1 MGTCLK
7 NSSFPRGTGFT
18 KLWLLFHFSRRKQ
31 GCQMVYVFIP
41 KIPKWEWKIMVYV
54 YSHLA
59 LLWSFGRHILWY
71 FVAIGYILWSFGI
84 FLHIRVCCTK
94 KNLAT
99 RVGRLHWSS
108 PRRSHDPCDIF
119 VYFPTIRNASVKS
132 STTLLLLL
140 LTTNL
145 KIFYVRQRSMR

>member
-1 MGTCLK
+1 
-7 NSSFPRGTGFT
+7 
-18 KLWLLFHFSRRKQ
+18 
-31 GCQMVYVFIP
+31 MVYVFIP

-59 LLWSFGRHILWY
+59 LRWSFDIFYGILWP
-71 FVAIGYILWSFGI
+71 LGI
-84 FLHIRVCCTK
+84 FLHIRVYCTK

-99 RVGRLHWSS
+99 LVGRLHWSS

-132 STTLLLLL
+132 ATTLLG
-140 LTTNL
+140 
-145 KIFYVRQRSMR
+145 FS